1 MFNPLINGM
10 LELNIFKLRLMIE
23 KSVLTVLLLFL
34 ISTTVQ
40 TQPFRANDLNVLL
53 TDSSSSFD
61 QDINFSRTVSR
72 LFHEKINDY
81 RISKKQMPLRWND
94 TLWLV
99 ALNHSIYIDIN
110 KDFNH
115 RQNPKK
121 KMYSG
126 QTPDNRY
133 QFVLNIESPDLQCG
147 ENIFQWSS
155 TFITAESLSNLMFES
170 WKKSPGHNKN
180 MLSNMYSEHGMAI
193 YSGKHGITCTNV
205 FLAADVGK
213 LAGKNYLSTKSSK
226 RKFRLSLK

>member
-1 MFNPLINGM
+1 M
-10 LELNIFKLRLMIE
+10 LELNIFKLRLMIG
-23 KSVLTVLLLFL
+23 KSILTVLLLFL
-34 ISTTVQ
+34 ISTAVQ
-40 TQPFRANDLNVLL
+40 TQPFKANDLNVLL

-99 ALNHSIYIDIN
+99 ALNHSIYIDNN

-115 RQNPKK
+115 RQNRKK

-126 QTPDNRY
+126 ETPDNRY
-133 QFVLNIESPDLQCG
+133 QFVLNNESTDVQCG

-155 TFITAESLSNLMFES
+155 TLITAESLCNLMFES
-170 WKKSPGHNKN
+170 WKKSSGHNKN
-180 MLSNMYSEHGMAI
+180 MLSHLYIEHGMAI
-193 YSGKHGITCTNV
+193 YAGKQGITCTNV
-205 FLAADVGK
+205 FLASDVGK
-213 LAGKNYLSTKSSK
+213 LGGKNYLSTKSSK